1 MKKLKI
7 EPSKRFKRDVELA
20 RKRGYN
26 IELLNDVV
34 NMIAEGQKLPP
45 RYRDHELKGDFSGL
59 RECHVQSDWLLV
71 YRIDND
77 EVKLLLLRTGTHSDL
92 F

>member
-34 NMIAEGQKLPP
+34 NMIAERQKLPP

>member
-45 RYRDHELKGDFSGL
+45 RYRDHELNGDFSGL